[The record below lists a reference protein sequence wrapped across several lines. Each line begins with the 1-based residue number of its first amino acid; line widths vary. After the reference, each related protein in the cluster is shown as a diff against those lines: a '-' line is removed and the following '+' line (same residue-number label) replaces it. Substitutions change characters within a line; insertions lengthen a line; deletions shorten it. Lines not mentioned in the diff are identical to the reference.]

1 MDGTRRRM
9 ATFMSGTV
17 PFPVEFPEIALD
29 AITLLREDH
38 KLLRALSQQ
47 LADTTE
53 EETSRRKGLLKRLE
67 TELKAHTTI
76 EEELFYPAFLDASD
90 NIEDAR
96 QVAEGI
102 EEHRACDRK
111 VIPDMHKADEGSIA
125 YSGEAK
131 VLKDYIFHHLK
142 EEEEEMFPRVKKL
155 VPSDALEALGEKMLA
170 RKNELLGEKV

>member
-1 MDGTRRRM
+1 M
-9 ATFMSGTV
+9 
-17 PFPVEFPEIALD
+17 D

-38 KLLRALSQQ
+38 KLLRSLSQE
-47 LADTTE
+47 LAGTTE
-53 EETSRRKGLLKRLE
+53 EEVDRRKSLLKRLE

-90 NIEDAR
+90 EIEDAR
-96 QVAEGI
+96 KVAEGI

-111 VIPDMHKADEGSIA
+111 VIPDMHKADTGSIA

-155 VPSDALEALGEKMLA
+155 IPSDVLEALGDKMQGC
-170 RKNELLGEKV
+170 KNELLGEHA

>member
-1 MDGTRRRM
+1 M
-9 ATFMSGTV
+9 
-17 PFPVEFPEIALD
+17 D

-38 KLLRALSQQ
+38 KLLRMLSQQ

-67 TELKAHTTI
+67 AELKAHTTI
-76 EEELFYPAFLDASD
+76 EDEILYPALLDASD
-90 NIEDAR
+90 DIKDTR
-96 QVAEGI
+96 MVAEGI

-111 VIPDMHKADEGSIA
+111 VIADMHHADEGSIA

-131 VLKDYIFHHLK
+131 VLKDYIHHHLK
-142 EEEEEMFPRVKKL
+142 EEEEEMFPRAKKL
-155 VPSDALEALGEKMLA
+155 IPAEALERLGQKMLA